1 MAPAPPTMGGATS
14 PRAAIIDPSRTR
26 RFRQE
31 NDMEREIQAC
41 ADALMRLGRG
51 RSAERLDEFEE
62 YARACAAAAQILMT
76 TDTAPLAEAIKRLA
90 VAEATCVADAIRI
103 LARATPGAAAMGAQP
118 WGST

>member
-1 MAPAPPTMGGATS
+1 
-14 PRAAIIDPSRTR
+14 
-26 RFRQE
+26 
-31 NDMEREIQAC
+31 MEREIQAC

-51 RSAERLDEFEE
+51 RSADEFEE

-103 LARATPGAAAMGAQP
+103 LARATPVAAAMGAQP

>member
-1 MAPAPPTMGGATS
+1 
-14 PRAAIIDPSRTR
+14 
-26 RFRQE
+26 
-31 NDMEREIQAC
+31 MEREIQAC

-51 RSAERLDEFEE
+51 RSTERLDDEFEE

-103 LARATPGAAAMGAQP
+103 LARATPVAAAMGAQP